1 MKLSISRESLLKTLQ
16 QVAGVVERKHTMPIL
31 ANVLI
36 RLREHELS
44 MTGTDLEVELV
55 ATQKL
60 DGRQVGEAGE
70 ITVPC
75 RKLLDICKSL
85 PVGSSIDLSL
95 ADGKLLVKSGRSRYT
110 LTTLPAAD
118 YPSLEEDEGAF
129 SLKVSQ
135 RNLKRLMDKTAFA
148 MALQDVRYYLTGM
161 LFEVSENRLRA
172 VTTDGHRLA
181 MFDAP
186 AEASLAERLQVIVP
200 RKGVQELQRLLSD
213 QESLLHVTLG
223 ANHLQVTV
231 PVMADRKKDDD
242 TPPVEEGYVAFTSKL
257 IDGKFP
263 DYQRVLPK
271 GGDKVVVV
279 NHDEFRQALQRAAI
293 LTNEKYKGV
302 RLLLHNDE
310 LHIQANN
317 PEQEEA
323 MEELQAE
330 YRGDH
335 LEIAF
340 NVQYLLDVLGVLEGA
355 QTKLVLS
362 DANVSALVQETEG
375 DDALYVV
382 MPMRL

>member
-1 MKLSISRESLLKTLQ
+1 MKLSISRESLLKSLQ

-31 ANVLI
+31 ANVLVKI
-36 RLREHELS
+36 RDHELS
-44 MTGTDLEVELV
+44 LTGTDLEVELV

-60 DGRQVGEAGE
+60 ESSQVGEAGE

-85 PVGSSIDLSL
+85 PAGSQIDLSL
-95 ADGKLLVKSGRSRYT
+95 TDSKLLIKSGRSRYT

-118 YPSLEEDEGAF
+118 YPALEDDEGAF
-129 SLKVSQ
+129 SLKISQ
-135 RNLKRLMDKTAFA
+135 RNFKRLMDKTGFA

-161 LFEVSENRLRA
+161 LFEVSDNRLRA

-181 MFDAP
+181 MFDAV
-186 AEASLAERLQVIVP
+186 AEATTAERIQVIVP

-213 QESLLHVTLG
+213 NDSLLHVTLG
-223 ANHLQVTV
+223 TNHLQVTV
-231 PVMADRKKDDD
+231 PVLADRKKDEEEA
-242 TPPVEEGYVAFTSKL
+242 TVEGYVAFTSKL

-271 GGDKVVVV
+271 GGDKIVVV
-279 NHDEFRQALQRAAI
+279 NHDEFRQALHRAAI

-302 RLLLHNDE
+302 RILLQNNE

-323 MEELQAE
+323 IEELQAE
-330 YRGDH
+330 YQGDH

-355 QTKLVLS
+355 HAKLILS
-362 DANVSALVQETEG
+362 DANVSALMQETDSADG
-375 DDALYVV
+375 LYVV